1 MSALGANPLPVR
13 SAWWLLCIALSGL
26 VARAAEAQPRRP
38 ATPVR
43 APVTTARRPA
53 APVRRAA
60 ARPRTPPVI
69 AVPKPAERNRAR
81 RLGLGTHD
89 AAEAL
94 LHDRPRVNWIVAAR
108 GRPTRKY
115 LWPVINGIATQGF
128 NAQEGRH
135 QALDIGAPCG
145 TPIRAGAGGIV
156 GYSAAFGNSG
166 NTVAIV
172 HPGGWVTAYGHTRR
186 TLVAAGALV
195 RRGQVIAEVG
205 DTGDAHGCHVHFIV
219 ARNGTRLDPE
229 QHVTGRPGSA
239 PLRRTGAV
247 ASRR

>member
-1 MSALGANPLPVR
+1 M
-13 SAWWLLCIALSGL
+13 
-26 VARAAEAQPRRP
+26 
-38 ATPVR
+38 
-43 APVTTARRPA
+43 
-53 APVRRAA
+53 
-60 ARPRTPPVI
+60 
-69 AVPKPAERNRAR
+69 
-81 RLGLGTHD
+81 
-89 AAEAL
+89 
-94 LHDRPRVNWIVAAR
+94 
-108 GRPTRKY
+108 
-115 LWPVINGIATQGF
+115 
-128 NAQEGRH
+128 
-135 QALDIGAPCG
+135 
-145 TPIRAGAGGIV
+145 GAGGIV

-247 ASRR
+247 WRKTRARDASGSVRTTPPRRCSTTDRA